1 MRTLWIA
8 MCVAAAVGCGGAVSD
23 EGAVDAN
30 GCPVAAADWTGTGH
44 LSEGCADA
52 PETVQI
58 SGGGYDSTSRPWVQ
72 SHLYDGLSGSCEAY
86 VVAAVSCGDAGY
98 SLFMLPRR

>member
-30 GCPVAAADWTGTGH
+30 GCPIDAAGWSGTGS
-44 LSEGCADA
+44 LSSGCDGA
-52 PETVQI
+52 PTSVSI
-58 SGGGYDSTSRPWVQ
+58 NGGSYDSLSRPWVQ
-72 SHLYDGLSGSCEAY
+72 THSYDGLSGSCQAY
-86 VVAAVSCGDAGY
+86 VVVNVSCGDAGY
-98 SLFMLPRR
+98 SLSILPR